1 MPEEKAIIITKLGIR
16 SLWDWFISKQGPLKI
31 VPNLGAF
38 KASIACLWLG
48 GTDIIMSRWQ
58 ESLYV
63 LYVISLLISLF
74 LLFPLQTSDV
84 AEVLQTVRIH
94 HVKRNE
100 INKRQNTGKP
110 LVNDHPKS
118 EGQVV
123 TYREV
128 DAYQNRPT
136 GAGVFSILGETRT
149 HQLYGRKFIT
159 CTLWVTILVV
169 SCCPLKDIAFT

>member
-1 MPEEKAIIITKLGIR
+1 MPEEKVIIITKLGIW
-16 SLWDWFISKQGPLKI
+16 SLWDWFISNQGPLK
-31 VPNLGAF
+31 
-38 KASIACLWLG
+38 IACLWLG

-84 AEVLQTVRIH
+84 AEVLQRVRIH

-100 INKRQNTGKP
+100 INKWQNTGKP
-110 LVNDHPKS
+110 LYHPKS

-123 TYREV
+123 AYREV
-128 DAYQNRPT
+128 VAYENRPSET
-136 GAGVFSILGETRT
+136 GVFSILGETRT

-159 CTLWVTILVV
+159 CTLRVTILVV

>member
-1 MPEEKAIIITKLGIR
+1 MPEEKVIIITKLGIW
-16 SLWDWFISKQGPLKI
+16 SLWDWFISNQGPLKI

-84 AEVLQTVRIH
+84 AEVLQRVRIH

-100 INKRQNTGKP
+100 INKWQNTGKP

-159 CTLWVTILVV
+159 CTLRVTILVV